1 MDRDHGRR
9 LEAGA
14 AAVLSADY
22 QQAVQL
28 LLRLVPTVFSTDAFA
43 LKGGTAINL
52 FLSPVSRLSVDLD
65 LVFLPLGLS
74 RGEALAA
81 IDSELDGVRERAAA
95 TGLVVRAPGRLT
107 GEDTLLLVSDG
118 LTEVKKPPSSGNCTT
133 WKCSGAVAPQT
144 SSARTTN
151 SRHSF
156 QCAVDD

>member
-52 FLSPVSRLSVDLD
+52 FL
-65 LVFLPLGLS
+65 
-74 RGEALAA
+74 
-81 IDSELDGVRERAAA
+81 
-95 TGLVVRAPGRLT
+95 
-107 GEDTLLLVSDG
+107 
-118 LTEVKKPPSSGNCTT
+118 
-133 WKCSGAVAPQT
+133 
-144 SSARTTN
+144 
-151 SRHSF
+151 
-156 QCAVDD
+156 

>member
-28 LLRLVPTVFSTDAFA
+28 LLRLVPTVFATDAFA

-65 LVFLPLGLS
+65 LVFRHAWLTSTRPLRKCSLRTSPLGY
-74 RGEALAA
+74 
-81 IDSELDGVRERAAA
+81 
-95 TGLVVRAPGRLT
+95 
-107 GEDTLLLVSDG
+107 
-118 LTEVKKPPSSGNCTT
+118 
-133 WKCSGAVAPQT
+133 
-144 SSARTTN
+144 
-151 SRHSF
+151 
-156 QCAVDD
+156 

>member
-74 RGEALAA
+74 RGRHWPRSAA
-81 IDSELDGVRERAAA
+81 N
-95 TGLVVRAPGRLT
+95 
-107 GEDTLLLVSDG
+107 
-118 LTEVKKPPSSGNCTT
+118 LTESASEPRPPGWLSALLGASLVRTPC
-133 WKCSGAVAPQT
+133 CSC
-144 SSARTTN
+144 RT
-151 SRHSF
+151 
-156 QCAVDD
+156 A

>member
-52 FLSPVSRLSVDLD
+52 FLSPVSRLSGWARYVFYTLTVLM
-65 LVFLPLGLS
+65 LVCDIYIYNIYNICLY
-74 RGEALAA
+74 
-81 IDSELDGVRERAAA
+81 I
-95 TGLVVRAPGRLT
+95 
-107 GEDTLLLVSDG
+107 VSG
-118 LTEVKKPPSSGNCTT
+118 
-133 WKCSGAVAPQT
+133 
-144 SSARTTN
+144 
-151 SRHSF
+151 
-156 QCAVDD
+156 